1 MQRTGGEVQKEP
13 ALAAVDE
20 DDRAKQRTLLTV
32 AVRNYEDLDED
43 EADEFTAG
51 IDEQLEVV
59 AQWWGPSGLIPG
71 FQQLPTPDLTCRED
85 VEDLLRSEDVR
96 EMRGHALVVFI
107 TGHGIPGTSG
117 THFLKLPETV
127 KRRNLATAVRTSDI
141 VMAALDSHVEN
152 VLVIVN
158 ACYAAKLNTELDS
171 LFREVGPHRQEHC
184 QLDVLV
190 TCDHNQTV
198 EVRRFPTTLRNVFE
212 RLQRTK
218 TGITEPYLSVDEF
231 RAAYADALPTRADRR
246 RYRLRRLVDGS
257 GHEPSPCLPNPGYV
271 NVRDLI
277 GAEHRQATAADGY
290 WLDRATGRTQ
300 ESDAGWYFRGRGAL
314 NRKVAAFLGPQRPRG
329 VLLVTGSAG
338 SGKSAVVARAV
349 VLSDPH
355 FRTDPLYK
363 TATELVDPDT
373 IPPEGAVTAAV
384 LAHRRNAATVTSDI
398 LRALGTTP
406 HPPGPADDPVL
417 CWTQQLQELVSS
429 TGHTV
434 TLVIDGLDEA
444 LERHRIVHD
453 VLAPLSQYCQP
464 SLQVP
469 VARRKD
475 DPQGPRPAVRLLIGI
490 RSTRPPTAD
499 GTHHAGDDHGLLQEL
514 KQVFPLAEVERT
526 DGEDAQ
532 QDIEDYLYALIS
544 ADGNQGTARKAA
556 QLVAPVLSPWFI
568 HARLAGEQLRTV
580 PDAAALAG
588 QETWQATLRQGI
600 RGLLVRDLEL
610 VERDE
615 PGLPRDIALAL
626 LRASAFAQGAG
637 VPWSDVWPQM
647 AGVFLRRRLP
657 AEEWDAAIVKLL
669 AGRLS
674 GYLAHDHE
682 DNRLVYRPAHEA
694 LADLLMNTEDEL
706 LDLGSVQ

>member
-1 MQRTGGEVQKEP
+1 MQRMGGEVQKEP
-13 ALAAVDE
+13 ALAT
-20 DDRAKQRTLLTV
+20 DDRDDLAGQRKLLTV
-32 AVRNYEDLDED
+32 AVRNYEDIDED
-43 EADEFTAG
+43 DADEFAAG

-59 AQWWGPSGLIPG
+59 AQWWGPNGLTPG
-71 FQQLPTPDLTCRED
+71 FHQLPMPDLTCRED
-85 VEDLLRSEDVR
+85 VEDLLRREDVR
-96 EMRGHALVVFI
+96 EMQGHALVVFI

-117 THFLKLPETV
+117 THFLKLPESV
-127 KRRNLATAVRTSDI
+127 KRRNLATAARTSDI

-158 ACYAAKLNTELDS
+158 ACYAAKLNTELGRLLS
-171 LFREVGPHRQEHC
+171 EVGPDRQDRC

-198 EVRRFPTTLRNVFE
+198 EVRRFPTTLRRVFE
-212 RLQRTK
+212 RLRTK
-218 TGITEPYLSVDEF
+218 AGITAPYLSVEEF
-231 RAAYADALPTRADRR
+231 RAEYARAIPNQADRR

-257 GHEPSPCLPNPGYV
+257 GHDPSPCLPNPGYLHI
-271 NVRDLI
+271 RDLI
-277 GAEHRQATAADGY
+277 GADYRQATAADGY

-300 ESDAGWYFRGRGAL
+300 ESDTGWYFRGRHAL

-329 VLLVTGSAG
+329 VLLVTGSTG

-349 VLSDPH
+349 VLSNPQ
-355 FRTDPLYK
+355 FRSDPLYK
-363 TATELVDPDT
+363 EATDLVDTDT

-384 LAHRRNAATVTSDI
+384 LAHRRDAATVASDI
-398 LRALGTTP
+398 LRGVGITP
-406 HPPGPADDPVL
+406 LPPGPADDPVL
-417 CWTQQLQELVSS
+417 CWTGQLRKFVSS
-429 TGHTV
+429 AEHPV

-444 LERHRIVHD
+444 LERHRVIHD
-453 VLAPLSQYCQP
+453 VLAPLGEFCQP
-464 SLQVP
+464 SGQVP
-469 VARRKD
+469 VPRRED
-475 DPQGPRPAVRLLIGI
+475 DPPAVGPAVRLLIGI
-490 RSTRPPTAD
+490 RSTRPPAGD
-499 GTHHAGDDHGLLQEL
+499 GAQAAGDDHGLLQAL
-514 KQVFPLAEVERT
+514 RQVFPLAEVERT

-544 ADGNQGTARKAA
+544 ADGNQSTAREAA
-556 QLVAPVLSPWFI
+556 LLVAPVLSPWFI

-580 PDAAALAG
+580 PDAAELAG
-588 QETWQATLRQGI
+588 QETWQAMLRQGI

-610 VERDE
+610 VEEDE
-615 PGLPRDIALAL
+615 HGLPREIALAL

-647 AGVFLRRRLP
+647 AGVFLGRRLP
-657 AEEWDAAIVKLL
+657 AEDWDASIGKLL

-694 LADLLMNTEDEL
+694 LADVLMNTDDDL
-706 LDLGSVQ
+706 LDLGSVR